1 MTGISSLPIGE
12 FLVMGSAHRGELHD
26 AIEQE
31 RLIQVRK
38 IGSTSSKELK
48 RSVDIQR
55 ERVRALYSI
64 NDSLRVDLDFLLFG
78 EVLGHFVYPPELGGG
93 GDIDQGHIGGKGRR
107 TGRSQESMVHILER
121 HCEIEGFE

>member
-1 MTGISSLPIGE
+1 
-12 FLVMGSAHRGELHD
+12 MGSAHRGELHD

-31 RLIQVRK
+31 RLIQIRK

-55 ERVRALYSI
+55 ERVRTLYRI

-78 EVLGHFVYPPELGGG
+78 EVFGHTVGSLELGGG
-93 GDIDQGHIGGKGRR
+93 GDIDQGHIRGKGRWVR
-107 TGRSQESMVHILER
+107 RSQESLVHVLKR
-121 HCEIEGFE
+121 HCEIEEFE